1 MEKQIIISIGR
12 EHGSEGHKIAELLAQ
27 KLDFPLYD
35 KNIFEEIGRTK
46 GIDTNDISKYDER
59 PRRFFITRK
68 VNGHSNSPEENVAEL
83 QFALLKS
90 KAADGDSFV
99 VVGRCSD
106 QLFRGMEGAI
116 SIFITGDMPD
126 KIAHLMDIE
135 NRTEADAKK
144 EIEKH
149 DKRRRQY
156 HDYFFPNSK
165 WADSRSYDICV
176 NSSRLGVEGTVEF
189 LYDFI
194 NKFRIDVGKGN
205 F

>member
-1 MEKQIIISIGR
+1 MEKQIIISICR
-12 EHGSEGHKIAELLAQ
+12 EHGSAGREIATLLAK
-27 KLDFPLYD
+27 KLDVPVYD
-35 KNIFEEIGRTK
+35 KNIFEEIGKTK
-46 GIDTNDISKYDER
+46 GIDTNDISKYDEK

-99 VVGRCSD
+99 VVGRCAD
-106 QLFRGMEGAI
+106 QLFRGMDGAI
-116 SIFITGDMPD
+116 SIFITGNMKD
-126 KIAHLMDIE
+126 KVAHIMKSE

-176 NSSRLGVEGTVEF
+176 NSSLLGVEGTVEF
-189 LYDFI
+189 LYEFI

>member
-99 VVGRCSD
+99 VVG
-106 QLFRGMEGAI
+106 L
-116 SIFITGDMPD
+116 IFMTIF
-126 KIAHLMDIE
+126 DIKRYKLLDE
-135 NRTEADAKK
+135 VFGKVDDADK
-144 EIEKH
+144 EIAKNLLCRIKEV
-149 DKRRRQY
+149 
-156 HDYFFPNSK
+156 
-165 WADSRSYDICV
+165 DI
-176 NSSRLGVEGTVEF
+176 GEF
-189 LYDFI
+189 SFLNYED
-194 NKFRIDVGKGN
+194 
-205 F
+205 